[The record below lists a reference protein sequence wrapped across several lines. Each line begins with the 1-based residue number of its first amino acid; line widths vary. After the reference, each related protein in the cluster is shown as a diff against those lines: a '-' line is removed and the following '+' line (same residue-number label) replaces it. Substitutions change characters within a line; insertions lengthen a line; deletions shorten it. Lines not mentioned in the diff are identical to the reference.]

1 MRESSGPRRPPIADV
16 RRQQTVVMGRLA
28 LARFS
33 RSPEILEASERP
45 LGNLAHTGRGC
56 AHSSNRLSGFDVHE
70 GNVHSTRPPT
80 TFILMISFGTTRSPS
95 DTHRSMDSIS
105 ER

>member
-33 RSPEILEASERP
+33 RSP
-45 LGNLAHTGRGC
+45 
-56 AHSSNRLSGFDVHE
+56 
-70 GNVHSTRPPT
+70 
-80 TFILMISFGTTRSPS
+80 
-95 DTHRSMDSIS
+95 
-105 ER
+105 